1 MTHGDPSRSKPI
13 TSPASVRLTADRCGM
28 VVAAISIGGRALL
41 RGHVPRP
48 DIDKMII
55 DQI

>member
-1 MTHGDPSRSKPI
+1 MEIPSRSKPI